1 MNEERN
7 PELES
12 LFAEN
17 QQDLADDSFTQSVVA
32 RVTTRRRRVLA
43 GRVTVVVLLIALELL
58 LESPIQSS
66 LGVFSGILGTT
77 LIQIDNEW
85 LDFDLAPLNSPAG
98 LLGMVLLA
106 LHYVYRRPI
115 H

>member
-17 QQDLADDSFTQSVVA
+17 QQDLADDSFTDSVVA
-32 RVTTRRRRVLA
+32 RVTTRRRRVLL
-43 GRVTVVVLLIALELL
+43 GRVTVVILLIALEIV

-66 LGVFSGILGTT
+66 LGVFSSILGTT
-77 LIQIDNEW
+77 LIEVDNEW
-85 LDFDLAPLNSPAG
+85 LEFAVAPLNSPAG
-98 LLGMVLLA
+98 LLGIVLLA
-106 LHYVYRRPI
+106 LHYLYRRLV